1 MSFEQAIHL
10 TEILLAISLI
20 QQSLEHLNSAS
31 DERRLFIP
39 QILFSILLLVG
50 ISTKWVLLVLLFIS
64 FLILYRFQGPYNGG
78 CDRMTLLILCCLNF
92 IYFCSNHVFQEMAF
106 IYLALQVIMSYFI
119 AGLVKII
126 NPDWRSGQALKDI
139 FHFSAYPM
147 SEEMRSLK
155 DKSNWHL
162 ALSWFIIAAELLF
175 PCIFINQIFLCIF
188 LIIAFSFHV
197 ANTVIFG
204 FNRFLWIWLAAYPS
218 VIWLFARVHGSLGY
232 L

>member
-1 MSFEQAIHL
+1 MSFEEAIYL
-10 TEILLAISLI
+10 TKILLAISLI
-20 QQSLEHLNSAS
+20 QQSLEHLNSGS

-39 QILFSILLLVG
+39 QILFSILLLLG
-50 ISTKWVLLVLLFIS
+50 IATKLVLLVLLFIS

-92 IYFCSNHVFQEMAF
+92 ISLFPNHIFQEMAF
-106 IYLALQVIMSYFI
+106 MYLALQAIMSYFI

-126 NPDWRSGQALKDI
+126 NPDWRSGLALKDI

-147 SEEMRSLK
+147 TEQMRSLK
-155 DKSNWHL
+155 DKSNWLL
-162 ALSWFIIAAELLF
+162 ALSWFIIATELVF
-175 PCIFINQIFLCIF
+175 PCILINHIFLYTL
-188 LIIAFSFHV
+188 LIIAFSFHI

-218 VIWLFARVHGSLGY
+218 LIWFSFKVQGVVF
-232 L
+232 